1 MMRGNKNA
9 LFNGRM
15 DVHNYQRWLEY
26 WQQRIGKERYADRA
40 LAFISHLKTKG
51 LSDGRVCAYASRL
64 PKLQRTLAQMSLEPH
79 KIDSTQAENILAEL
93 LKDWMKGSTKQQY
106 ALLLKK
112 FVNYVQSGNSDKNCD
127 AVAWI
132 KPSRYNKGSDVT
144 VEASDLLSE
153 EEILAL
159 MSAIQSVSKNVERDT
174 AMLWALFEC
183 ALRPG
188 EILTMSVGDVKF
200 KDSYC
205 TISVKG
211 KTGLKRG
218 VIVLG
223 YRAILEWL
231 KRHPENNNPTA
242 PLWYNM
248 SSNHQGEGVGYS
260 YLSKIVKMSAQ
271 KAAIKKRVWN
281 YLFRHTQLTR
291 VATRLREA
299 NLNAFAGWTQG
310 SSMARK
316 YVHLSGEDI
325 EESVLE
331 MHGLIEQRTKQS
343 VLRTL
348 RCPRCDSENSPEIKR
363 CVKCGL
369 VLDQELATR
378 LNIKE
383 QDQVRDIVKRIE
395 NIENE
400 ISSWLGSSLQIDT

>member
-1 MMRGNKNA
+1 M

-15 DVHNYQRWLEY
+15 EVHNYQRWLEY
-26 WQQRIGKERYADRA
+26 WRRRIAKERFADKA

-64 PKLQRTLAQMSLEPH
+64 PKLQRVLAQPDLEPQ
-79 KIDSTQAENILAEL
+79 KMDSIQAENILAEL
-93 LKDWMKGSTKQQY
+93 LKNAMKGSTKQQY

-112 FVNYVQSGNSDKNCD
+112 FVNYFQSGNSDKNCE

-132 KPSRYNKGSDVT
+132 KPSKYNKGSDVT

-153 EEILAL
+153 GEILAL
-159 MSAIQSVSKNVERDT
+159 ISAIPSVSKNVERDT
-174 AMLWALFEC
+174 AMLWVLFEC

-188 EILTMSVGDVKF
+188 EILTMTVGDVQF
-200 KDSYC
+200 KDKYC

-218 VIVLG
+218 VIVLA
-223 YRAILEWL
+223 YRAVLEWL
-231 KRHPENNNPTA
+231 NKHPESDNPQA
-242 PLWYNM
+242 PLWYNL

-260 YLSKIVKMSAQ
+260 YLSRIIKRSAQ
-271 KAAIKKRVWN
+271 QAAIKKRVWN

-310 SSMARK
+310 SSMAAR

-325 EESVLE
+325 ENSVLE
-331 MHGLIEQRTKQS
+331 MHGIAKPKERRGMLSICQ
-343 VLRTL
+343 
-348 RCPRCDSENSPEIKR
+348 CPRCAHENSPETKR
-363 CVKCGL
+363 CLKCGFI
-369 VLDQELATR
+369 LDEELTTKLITQEQNLF
-378 LNIKE
+378 NN
-383 QDQVRDIVKRIE
+383 IVKRIE
-395 NIENE
+395 NIENQVSGWLE
-400 ISSWLGSSLQIDT
+400 SSS